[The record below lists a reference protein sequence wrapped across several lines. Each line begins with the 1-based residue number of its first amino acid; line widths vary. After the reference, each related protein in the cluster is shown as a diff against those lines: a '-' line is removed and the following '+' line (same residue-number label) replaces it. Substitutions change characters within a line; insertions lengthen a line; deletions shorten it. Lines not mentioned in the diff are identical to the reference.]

1 MIGYTSEELQSLS
14 PPDITHEEDLDAM
27 QSMIEEVQSGKRQD
41 TPSEKRY
48 HRKDG
53 QVIWVR
59 VSAAR
64 TLVSNSALQSIPAII
79 EDITER
85 KRAELDLH
93 NAGRL
98 SRATGLIMIGELSA
112 SIAHEINQPPSRCN
126 YHERQRVSAVSR
138 HHAA

>member
-1 MIGYTSEELQSLS
+1 LNRGFRSRHRVLDRQHHFPAANAAFQKMIGYTSEELQSLS
-14 PPDITHEEDLDAM
+14 PPDITHEEDPDAM

-53 QVIWVR
+53 QVIWC
-59 VSAAR
+59 VSVPRGRSFRIAPF
-64 TLVSNSALQSIPAII
+64 IPAII

-93 NAGRL
+93 NAG
-98 SRATGLIMIGELSA
+98 
-112 SIAHEINQPPSRCN
+112 
-126 YHERQRVSAVSR
+126 SAVACHR
-138 HHAA
+138 TDHDWGALGANRP